1 MSGGKGMNF
10 DELQEKIK
18 ALSPTN
24 SATKVGEMIVI
35 KFNGEEFIAYKSE
48 DEIYESILKRIKK
61 KKEMIISKRKES
73 IENDFI

>member
-1 MSGGKGMNF
+1 MNF

-24 SATKVGEMIVI
+24 SATKVGEMTVI

-61 KKEMIISKRKES
+61 K
-73 IENDFI
+73 